1 MLVASPRRE
10 GWPDCRANPCVHTP
24 SQLLPCSASARG
36 RQQRGECAHRWMGP
50 VEGQHA
56 ASLAPPLPPVAT
68 LGSQRGE
75 GEAGV
80 VTGGRSGTRFVTEW
94 ERREAGGVVVKKSS
108 LWVPLWVVGI
118 EYFLKKD
125 DECRETGYK
134 GESLDDQDII
144 FSFIKKK
151 NRGWRVFTP
160 TTLHGFFFIWA
171 AVDPYM

>member
-1 MLVASPRRE
+1 M
-10 GWPDCRANPCVHTP
+10 
-24 SQLLPCSASARG
+24 
-36 RQQRGECAHRWMGP
+36 
-50 VEGQHA
+50 EGQHA

-118 EYFLKKD
+118 EYF
-125 DECRETGYK
+125 
-134 GESLDDQDII
+134 
-144 FSFIKKK
+144 FKKK
-151 NRGWRVFTP
+151 MMSAEKLDIKERISMIRT
-160 TTLHGFFFIWA
+160 
-171 AVDPYM
+171 